1 MKFNVRNSKKISII
15 AIVLCFILLVSLS
28 IINMDNIKVYSND
41 CKNIQSLVNLCI
53 EDRIK
58 ELSEEEKNK
67 TKLYIDKIIDKRDNN
82 RALLGKSHFI
92 LGAMYYAESNYKL
105 SID

>member
-15 AIVLCFILLVSLS
+15 AIVLFCILLVSLA
-28 IINMDNIKVYSND
+28 ITNIDNIKAYSND
-41 CKNIQSLVNLCI
+41 YENIQSLVNLCI

-67 TKLYIDKIIDKRDNN
+67 TKLYID
-82 RALLGKSHFI
+82 
-92 LGAMYYAESNYKL
+92 
-105 SID
+105 